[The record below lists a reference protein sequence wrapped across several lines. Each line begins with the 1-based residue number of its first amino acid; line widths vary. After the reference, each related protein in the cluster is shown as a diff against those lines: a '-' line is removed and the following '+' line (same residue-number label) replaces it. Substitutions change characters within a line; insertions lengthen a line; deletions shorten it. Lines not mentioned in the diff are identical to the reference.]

1 VIGLATDGYYG
12 GGSINV
18 AGVTYRM
25 RGKDGTLG
33 RLVFWNSTSIDSSGT
48 DYTGPG
54 PLTDIVVQ
62 MVIGNG

>member
-1 VIGLATDGYYG
+1 MIGLATDGYYG

-33 RLVFWNSTSIDSSGT
+33 RLVFWNASSIDSGGD

-54 PLTDIVVQ
+54 PLSDIVVQ
-62 MVIGNG
+62 TIIGHS